1 MQWASGW
8 GSAASSSHSRLGR
21 EKIQLDKIDDLVK
34 CKNYTSTMNNVL
46 IRDGYAVAGNADNAH
61 ICVKMREYLHIYA
74 YQFASAREY
83 RRMAIPSLYPCL
95 WGMS

>member
-74 YQFASAREY
+74 NIGAWL
-83 RRMAIPSLYPCL
+83 SLVYIHAY
-95 WGMS
+95 GA